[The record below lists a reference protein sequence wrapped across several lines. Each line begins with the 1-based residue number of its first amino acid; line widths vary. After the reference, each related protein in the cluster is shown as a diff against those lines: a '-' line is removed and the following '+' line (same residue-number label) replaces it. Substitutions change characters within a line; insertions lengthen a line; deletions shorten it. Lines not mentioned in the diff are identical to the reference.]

1 GPFPTVAHIRV
12 PVDEHHR
19 PPGVVQDGAKV
30 RNETALLPSAAL
42 HERSDARHLR
52 IAVDLVK
59 ATENWMILRHFDDL
73 AIRENAFQFT
83 REVFPLD
90 RSMKVVEHRR
100 SATEQELA
108 ESRDLGVEHPQETR
122 LDKIDPRI
130 FEEALVIERQDDGI
144 FDLNRGCRLYP
155 PRQVLFRSGTVDKPR
170 FAG

>member
-1 GPFPTVAHIRV
+1 
-12 PVDEHHR
+12 
-19 PPGVVQDGAKV
+19 
-30 RNETALLPSAAL
+30 
-42 HERSDARHLR
+42 
-52 IAVDLVK
+52 
-59 ATENWMILRHFDDL
+59 
-73 AIRENAFQFT
+73 ENAFQFT

-155 PRQVLFRSGTVDKPR
+155 PRQVLFGGGTVDKPR
-170 FAG
+170 FAGEVVGLLRPFDRVVILDTNEPPLQAGVAFV